1 MQSQPELRRKTG
13 RREHIHKIIAE
24 GHHRSSRPL
33 ALSLVCVGVAA
44 RLLPHWPDF
53 TPIGTSGLFAG
64 ARLRGWRA
72 YAVPL
77 LAMLISDPI
86 LGLLHGFRP
95 FTPMTLFVYS
105 SLFINVLIGRV
116 LRASENPLRIAPAT
130 LIGSLQFYA
139 ITNFAVWLL
148 GNHFPHTDMGL
159 VSCYVVALPF
169 LRNMVL
175 GDLLY
180 STALFGL
187 HAWLSHRVFPLERVE
202 RATAA

>member
-1 MQSQPELRRKTG
+1 M
-13 RREHIHKIIAE
+13 HKIIAQT
-24 GHHRSSRPL
+24 HCRSSRPL
-33 ALSLVCVGVAA
+33 TLSLVCVGIAA

-53 TPIGTSGLFAG
+53 TPIGASGLFAG

-77 LAMLISDPI
+77 FAMLISDPI
-86 LGLLHGFRP
+86 LGFLHGFRP
-95 FTPMTLFVYS
+95 FTAMTLFVYS
-105 SLFINVLIGRV
+105 SLLINVLIGRA
-116 LRASENPLRIAPAT
+116 LRASENPLRIAPAA
-130 LIGSLQFYA
+130 LMGSIQFYA

-159 VSCYVVALPF
+159 VACYVVALPF
-169 LRNMVL
+169 LKNMML

-180 STALFGL
+180 SAALFGL
-187 HAWLSHRVFPLERVE
+187 HAWLSHRAFPLEHRE

>member
-1 MQSQPELRRKTG
+1 M
-13 RREHIHKIIAE
+13 HKITAE
-24 GHHRSSRPL
+24 EQHRTSRPM
-33 ALSLVCVGVAA
+33 AFALVCVGVAA

-53 TPIGTSGLFAG
+53 TPIGASGLFAG

-72 YAVPL
+72 YVVPL
-77 LAMLISDPI
+77 FAMLISDPI
-86 LGLLHGFRP
+86 LGFLHGFRP
-95 FTPMTLFVYS
+95 FTPMTFFVYS
-105 SLFINVLIGRV
+105 SLLINVLIGRV
-116 LRASENPLRIAPAT
+116 LRASENPLRIAPAA

-148 GNHFPHTDMGL
+148 GNHSPHTGMGL
-159 VSCYVVALPF
+159 AACYVVALPF

-187 HAWLSHRVFPLERVE
+187 HAWLSHVFPLERVE
-202 RATAA
+202 RAIAA